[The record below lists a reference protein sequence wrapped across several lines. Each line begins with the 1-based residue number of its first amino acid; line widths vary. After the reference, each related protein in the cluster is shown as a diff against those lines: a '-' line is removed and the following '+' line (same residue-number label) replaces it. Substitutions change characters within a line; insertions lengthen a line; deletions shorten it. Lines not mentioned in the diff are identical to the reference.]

1 MKSLNRVQTICKVL
15 KILAMIVFVCSIVSV
30 ILCTI
35 FAIVFGIVG
44 NNLELINYLASID
57 ITYDFNRVLCIL
69 ICSIVQSAFYIA
81 IYAYVVRF
89 YKQELAVGNPFD
101 KSLIKPMRKVGIIR
115 IVLPLICALILAI
128 IKGCFRVSLSFNNL
142 TDLTMGI
149 VFLIVSCIME
159 YGSEMKKNSPTNTT
173 RK

>member
-15 KILAMIVFVCSIVSV
+15 KILAMIVFICSIVSTV
-30 ILCTI
+30 LCTI
-35 FAIVFGIVG
+35 FTILFGVLG

-57 ITYDFNRVLCIL
+57 ITYDFNKVLCVS
-69 ICSIVQSAFYIA
+69 ICSIIQSVFYIV

-89 YKQELAVGNPFD
+89 YKQELAAGNPFD

-149 VFLIVSCIME
+149 LA
-159 YGSEMKKNSPTNTT
+159 
-173 RK
+173 